1 MRTFVFFSLIFATG
15 QAVVLEDETLRNILN
30 ELNTLKTIVAEQQ
43 SKIQLLEKKLQSVSE
58 QNRKTEFN
66 FNTDPE
72 VLREKMNPSQTKVPE
87 TFKKTNAVSNTHFG
101 GRRNARLLSSSPST
115 QNVGFTASRQ
125 DGSTVHENGIIVF
138 ETTITNAGSAY
149 NPTTG
154 IFQAPVSGLYVFFYD
169 IECSK
174 TNGDTYVELVRDGAR
189 TGVQAYCHGLG
200 DVDNSATLGVL
211 YLGAGDT
218 VWLRLYD
225 VDNRTFGGKTL
236 FSGFL
241 L

>member
-1 MRTFVFFSLIFATG
+1 MT
-15 QAVVLEDETLRNILN
+15 
-30 ELNTLKTIVAEQQ
+30 
-43 SKIQLLEKKLQSVSE
+43 
-58 QNRKTEFN
+58 
-66 FNTDPE
+66 
-72 VLREKMNPSQTKVPE
+72 
-87 TFKKTNAVSNTHFG
+87 
-101 GRRNARLLSSSPST
+101 SSSETPSLSLSLSLQWLYVHTFAYLLYLT
-115 QNVGFTASRQ
+115 QIVYYYSFLISVNAKRRIYGITTRWFYRSRKRNYRIRNNNN
-125 DGSTVHENGIIVF
+125 ECGIGIQ
-138 ETTITNAGSAY
+138 
-149 NPTTG
+149 PTTG

-174 TNGDTYVELVRDGAR
+174 TNGNTYVELVRDGAR

-200 DVDNSATLGVL
+200 DFDNSATLGVL
-211 YLGAGDT
+211 HLGAGDT

>member
-15 QAVVLEDETLRNILN
+15 QAVALEDETIRNILN

-43 SKIQLLEKKLQSVSE
+43 SKIQLLEKKLESVSE

-125 DGSTVHENGIIVF
+125 DSSTVHENGIIVF
-138 ETTITNAGSAY
+138 ETTITNGDRHTTQRLGSSRRQSVVC
-149 NPTTG
+149 TFFSMTSS
-154 IFQAPVSGLYVFFYD
+154 APKLM
-169 IECSK
+169 E
-174 TNGDTYVELVRDGAR
+174 THT
-189 TGVQAYCHGLG
+189 
-200 DVDNSATLGVL
+200 
-211 YLGAGDT
+211 
-218 VWLRLYD
+218 
-225 VDNRTFGGKTL
+225 
-236 FSGFL
+236 
-241 L
+241 

>member
-15 QAVVLEDETLRNILN
+15 QAVALEDETIRNILN

-43 SKIQLLEKKLQSVSE
+43 SKIQLLEKKLESVSE

-87 TFKKTNAVSNTHFG
+87 TFKKTNTISNRHFG
-101 GRRNARLLSSSPST
+101 GRRNARLLSSSPSS
-115 QNVGFTASRQ
+115 QNVGFTASRHT
-125 DGSTVHENGIIVF
+125 GSTVHENGIIIF

-149 NPTTG
+149 NPASG
-154 IFQAPVSGLYVFFYD
+154 IFQAPISGLYVFFYD

-174 TNGDTYVELVRDGAR
+174 NNGDTNVELVRDGAR

-200 DVDNSATLGVL
+200 DYDNSSTMGVL
-211 YLGAGDT
+211 HLGAGDT

-225 VDNRTFGGKTL
+225 VDSRTFGGKTL

>member
-1 MRTFVFFSLIFATG
+1 MR
-15 QAVVLEDETLRNILN
+15 ILN
-30 ELNTLKTIVAEQQ
+30 NNVVYESTVSLSLYLPSLAYILIKHNLYTIT
-43 SKIQLLEKKLQSVSE
+43 VS
-58 QNRKTEFN
+58 Q
-66 FNTDPE
+66 
-72 VLREKMNPSQTKVPE
+72 
-87 TFKKTNAVSNTHFG
+87 
-101 GRRNARLLSSSPST
+101 SPST
-115 QNVGFTASRQ
+115 QNIGFTASRQ
-125 DGSTVHENGIIVF
+125 DSSIVHENGVIVF

-174 TNGDTYVELVRDGAR
+174 TNGNTYVELARDGAR

-200 DVDNSATLGVL
+200 DFDNSATLGVL
-211 YLGAGDT
+211 HLGAGDT

>member
-15 QAVVLEDETLRNILN
+15 QAVALEDETIRNILN

-43 SKIQLLEKKLQSVSE
+43 SKIQLLEKKLESVSE

-87 TFKKTNAVSNTHFG
+87 TFKK
-101 GRRNARLLSSSPST
+101 
-115 QNVGFTASRQ
+115 
-125 DGSTVHENGIIVF
+125 
-138 ETTITNAGSAY
+138 
-149 NPTTG
+149 
-154 IFQAPVSGLYVFFYD
+154 APVSGLYVFFYD

-174 TNGDTYVELVRDGAR
+174 TNGNTYVELVRDGAR

-200 DVDNSATLGVL
+200 DFDNSATLGVL
-211 YLGAGDT
+211 HLGAGDT

-225 VDNRTFGGKTL
+225 VDNITFGGKTL

>member
-1 MRTFVFFSLIFATG
+1 MY
-15 QAVVLEDETLRNILN
+15 
-30 ELNTLKTIVAEQQ
+30 TI
-43 SKIQLLEKKLQSVSE
+43 SVS
-58 QNRKTEFN
+58 
-66 FNTDPE
+66 P
-72 VLREKMNPSQTKVPE
+72 
-87 TFKKTNAVSNTHFG
+87 
-101 GRRNARLLSSSPST
+101 SPST
-115 QNVGFTASRQ
+115 QNVGFTALRHS
-125 DGSTVHENGIIVF
+125 DNSIVHENGIIVF

-149 NPTTG
+149 NPTSG
-154 IFQAPVSGLYVFFYD
+154 IFMAPVSGLYVFFYD

-200 DVDNSATLGVL
+200 DFDNSATMGVL
-211 YLGAGDT
+211 HLGAGDT

-225 VDNRTFGGKTL
+225 VDNRTFGGKTI